1 MRNQQLK
8 PVRRRARVHK
18 MSLREDRD
26 GARAYLNE
34 CGRPSIQEHLDRAG
48 ASVRRRDGRGAKA

>member
-8 PVRRRARVHK
+8 PVKAHK

-34 CGRPSIQEHLDRAG
+34 CGRP
-48 ASVRRRDGRGAKA
+48 